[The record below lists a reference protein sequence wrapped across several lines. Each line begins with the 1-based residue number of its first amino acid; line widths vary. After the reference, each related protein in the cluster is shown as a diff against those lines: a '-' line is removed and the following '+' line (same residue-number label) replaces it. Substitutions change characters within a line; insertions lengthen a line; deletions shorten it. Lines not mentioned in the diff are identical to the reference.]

1 MNYSNN
7 LTKRSRT
14 IAALSLLFFIV
25 YCSVGVCTNL
35 LGSTLS
41 DASGSHVM
49 AQGMDH
55 SQHTLNADIV
65 SEHCANGEVGC
76 DWSVNPVAD
85 PATDAQPLSS
95 FFFLYAIAFASLL
108 LTLIS
113 GFRQGASFRFAF
125 ALQQFYQCGFP
136 RLHLQKAVFLN

>member
-1 MNYSNN
+1 
-7 LTKRSRT
+7 
-14 IAALSLLFFIV
+14 
-25 YCSVGVCTNL
+25 
-35 LGSTLS
+35 
-41 DASGSHVM
+41 M

-95 FFFLYAIAFASLL
+95 FFFLYAIAFVSLL
-108 LTLIS
+108 FTLMS
-113 GFRQGASFRFAF
+113 GLRQGASFRFAF
-125 ALQQFYQCGFP
+125 ALQQFYQCGFLASISKRLFFLIKSRLILIIHTP
-136 RLHLQKAVFLN
+136 R